1 MRSLNPASIQA
12 CCYPAYLRERCNT
25 GSFCLTVLA
34 DGSTSGLTQKRQELL
49 TVLVIGAVVDVMFTH
64 HADAFLKPDI
74 FSSAAAEMVRKNV
87 NGVPI
92 LRWQERGYALAG
104 RLDAP
109 RNIAVSPLS
118 ACLQWETE
126 IG

>member
-1 MRSLNPASIQA
+1 
-12 CCYPAYLRERCNT
+12 
-25 GSFCLTVLA
+25 
-34 DGSTSGLTQKRQELL
+34 
-49 TVLVIGAVVDVMFTH
+49 MFTH

-74 FSSAAAEMVRKNV
+74 FPSAAAEMVRKNM

-126 IG
+126 IGRDGAIRQILQVCRAKPLPLAVRAAADHVDAS